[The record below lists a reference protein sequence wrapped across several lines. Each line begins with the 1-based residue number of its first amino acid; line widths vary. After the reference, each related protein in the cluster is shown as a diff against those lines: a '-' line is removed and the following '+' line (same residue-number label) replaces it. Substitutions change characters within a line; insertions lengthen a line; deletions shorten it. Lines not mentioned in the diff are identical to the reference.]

1 MLTSF
6 EKMGDNSRIWIYQS
20 DRPINSPEK
29 QKIQQETDAFL
40 MQWAAHGSD
49 LKAASTILHDHF
61 LIISIDEAFN
71 LASGCSIDSSVH
83 FVQGLGQRHSINFF
97 ERTNLA
103 FWENEEIRLVK
114 LNDLKALIASEQIGP
129 DSVFFENTIQ
139 TKGKLESH
147 WRVQAGET
155 WLKRY
160 FRASLN
166 V

>member
-20 DRPINSPEK
+20 DRPINGLEK
-29 QKIQQETDAFL
+29 QKIQQETEEFL
-40 MQWAAHGSD
+40 MQWAAHGND
-49 LKAASTILHDHF
+49 LRAASTILHDHF

-83 FVQGLGQRHSINFF
+83 FVQELGKRYSINFF

-103 FWENEEIRLVK
+103 FWQNEDIRLVK
-114 LNDLKALIASEQIGP
+114 LRDLKGLIVSEQISP
-129 DSVFFENTIQ
+129 NSVFFENTIQ
-139 TKGKLESH
+139 TKGKLENH
-147 WRVQAGET
+147 WRVQASET

-160 FRASLN
+160 FSASLN